1 MNCCC
6 CCWYCCCCC
15 CCCCCVVARAFRF
28 ECDWSPLVLEK
39 TRERVREEAFE
50 IRKLWRSAF
59 HPLLSYHEVLGITN
73 GQSFRSSLSSSSP
86 RLFRQLNVFP
96 FRTLRQGAPHLAGF
110 ACHLRHAFPGR
121 LEVHF
126 QVEDDERIR
135 GQDQPSPSSTRFANA
150 LALPRATAAAAA
162 AAGAAPS
169 PSLHHSRV
177 HVWSRF
183 QSNILWYCVPV
194 EKSPTRI
201 QIWTSFRESFDT
213 FPQISRNNENFLNK
227 SSREQSTK
235 ITSCYYW
242 NVSREASFVVPR
254 K

>member
-1 MNCCC
+1 MLLLLLLLLLCRCASISIRMRLIAACLGKN
-6 CCWYCCCCC
+6 
-15 CCCCCVVARAFRF
+15 ARTRSRRSFR
-28 ECDWSPLVLEK
+28 DP
-39 TRERVREEAFE
+39 EAVE
-50 IRKLWRSAF
+50 IRLPSSS
-59 HPLLSYHEVLGITN
+59 SYHEVLGITN

-183 QSNILWYCVPV
+183 QSNILWYRVPV

-201 QIWTSFRESFDT
+201 QI
-213 FPQISRNNENFLNK
+213 
-227 SSREQSTK
+227 
-235 ITSCYYW
+235 
-242 NVSREASFVVPR
+242 
-254 K
+254 